1 MVLSP
6 LSYASRTY
14 RVATPIFEGPLDL
27 LLHLIERAELDI
39 TALAL
44 AQVTD
49 QYLEHLRQMTELP
62 AEELSAFLVIAAKL
76 LQIKSEALLP
86 RPPLRELGE
95 EETAE
100 ALARQLIL
108 YRRYR
113 RAAEWLE
120 ARQQSG
126 MRSYLR
132 LAAPPRI
139 EAPLDLSGASL
150 NDLVQAA
157 QAILYKNDNRLELR
171 TVVGAPVVTIREKI
185 SLLRHALLHSGRLI
199 FQRLLT
205 GATSRIEIVV
215 TFLALLELVKRH
227 LVIVRQESLFGEI
240 QIEQAA
246 QLDENEELEL
256 EFGE

>member
-6 LSYASRTY
+6 LSYTSRTY

-49 QYLEHLRQMTELP
+49 QYLEHLRQMAELP

-86 RPPLRELGE
+86 RPPLREQGE
-95 EETAE
+95 EEPAE

-120 ARQQSG
+120 VRERIG
-126 MRSYLR
+126 MKSYLR
-132 LAAPPRI
+132 LATPPRV
-139 EAPLDLSGASL
+139 EATLDLSGVSL
-150 NDLVQAA
+150 SDLVQAV
-157 QAILYKNDNRLELR
+157 QAILYKTDNRLELKS
-171 TVVGAPVVTIREKI
+171 VVGAPVVTIREKI
-185 SLLRHALLHSGRLI
+185 SLLRRALLQSGRLI
-199 FQRLLT
+199 FQRLLM

-227 LVIVRQESLFGEI
+227 LVTVRQESLFGEI

-246 QLDENEELEL
+246 QLDENEDLEL